1 MKRLIYVFI
10 ILLMSAIWFSSC
22 RSIRHIPV
30 ETKIQLKDSVIT
42 RDSVVIKEQ
51 TVRKDSVV
59 IKDSTVIVV
68 DESGNVIRTELYRY
82 RDWYKE
88 LSRDYSVLQ
97 AKYDSLFS
105 EKQKEIQVPYPVE
118 RELSWWQSVKVQVG
132 EIAIGVIIGLIII
145 IVWLIRKNRKK
156 SLLKNNTKIH
166 NKKTL
171 GVSAW
176 ESRGIFMQICMFN
189 IYIYVGIWNEL

>member
-10 ILLMSAIWFSSC
+10 ILLMSAIWFSAC

-156 SLLKNNTKIH
+156 
-166 NKKTL
+166 
-171 GVSAW
+171 
-176 ESRGIFMQICMFN
+176 
-189 IYIYVGIWNEL
+189 

>member
-1 MKRLIYVFI
+1 
-10 ILLMSAIWFSSC
+10 MSAIWFSSC

-105 EKQKEIQVPYPVE
+105 EKQKEVQVPYPVE
-118 RELSWWQSVKVQVG
+118 RELSCWESVKQEIG
-132 EIAIGVIIGLIII
+132 GIAIGVISALLFI
-145 IVWLIRKNRKK
+145 IVWLIRRKK
-156 SLLKNNTKIH
+156 
-166 NKKTL
+166 
-171 GVSAW
+171 
-176 ESRGIFMQICMFN
+176 
-189 IYIYVGIWNEL
+189 

>member
-1 MKRLIYVFI
+1 MRWLIYII
-10 ILLMSAIWFSSC
+10 ILLMSAIWLSSC
-22 RSIRHIPV
+22 RTPQYIPV

-97 AKYDSLFS
+97 AKYDSLLVRNSRKYRCHIQSNVNFLGGNLLSYRS
-105 EKQKEIQVPYPVE
+105 EK
-118 RELSWWQSVKVQVG
+118 
-132 EIAIGVIIGLIII
+132 
-145 IVWLIRKNRKK
+145 
-156 SLLKNNTKIH
+156 
-166 NKKTL
+166 
-171 GVSAW
+171 
-176 ESRGIFMQICMFN
+176 
-189 IYIYVGIWNEL
+189 

>member
-1 MKRLIYVFI
+1 
-10 ILLMSAIWFSSC
+10 MSGIWLSSC
-22 RSIRHIPV
+22 RSPQYVPV

-59 IKDSTVIVV
+59 IK

-105 EKQKEIQVPYPVE
+105 EKQKEVQVPFPVE
-118 RELSWWQSVKVQVG
+118 RELSWWQSVKLQVG

-145 IVWLIRKNRKK
+145 IVWLIRRKK
-156 SLLKNNTKIH
+156 
-166 NKKTL
+166 
-171 GVSAW
+171 
-176 ESRGIFMQICMFN
+176 
-189 IYIYVGIWNEL
+189 

>member
-1 MKRLIYVFI
+1 MP
-10 ILLMSAIWFSSC
+10 AIWLSSC
-22 RSIRHIPV
+22 RTPQYVPV
-30 ETKIQLKDSVIT
+30 ETKMQLKDSVIT

-68 DESGNVIRTELYRY
+68 DKSGNVIRTELYRY

-105 EKQKEIQVPYPVE
+105 EKQKVVQVPYPVE
-118 RELSWWQSVKVQVG
+118 RELSWWESIQQKTKSIV
-132 EIAIGVIIGLIII
+132 IGIII
-145 IVWLIRKNRKK
+145 IFI
-156 SLLKNNTKIH
+156 SLFIILFIQKWRIK
-166 NKKTL
+166 
-171 GVSAW
+171 
-176 ESRGIFMQICMFN
+176 
-189 IYIYVGIWNEL
+189 

>member
-1 MKRLIYVFI
+1 MKRLIYVCI
-10 ILLMSAIWFSSC
+10 VLLMSAIWFSSC

-156 SLLKNNTKIH
+156 
-166 NKKTL
+166 
-171 GVSAW
+171 
-176 ESRGIFMQICMFN
+176 
-189 IYIYVGIWNEL
+189 

>member
-1 MKRLIYVFI
+1 MRRLVYFLI
-10 ILLMSAIWFSSC
+10 ILLTPAIWLSSC
-22 RSIRHIPV
+22 RTPQYVPV
-30 ETKIQLKDSVIT
+30 ETKMQLKDSVIT

-68 DESGNVIRTELYRY
+68 DKSGNVIRTELYRY

-105 EKQKEIQVPYPVE
+105 EKQKVVQVPYPVE
-118 RELSWWQSVKVQVG
+118 RELSWWESIQQKTKSIV
-132 EIAIGVIIGLIII
+132 IGIII
-145 IVWLIRKNRKK
+145 IFI
-156 SLLKNNTKIH
+156 SLFIILFIQKWRIK
-166 NKKTL
+166 
-171 GVSAW
+171 
-176 ESRGIFMQICMFN
+176 
-189 IYIYVGIWNEL
+189 

>member
-10 ILLMSAIWFSSC
+10 ILLTSAIWFSSC

-118 RELSWWQSVKVQVG
+118 RELSWWQSVKLQVG

-145 IVWLIRKNRKK
+145 ISWLLCRKN
-156 SLLKNNTKIH
+156 
-166 NKKTL
+166 
-171 GVSAW
+171 
-176 ESRGIFMQICMFN
+176 
-189 IYIYVGIWNEL
+189 

>member
-30 ETKIQLKDSVIT
+30 ETNIQLKDSVIT

-59 IKDSTVIVV
+59 MKDSTVIVV

-105 EKQKEIQVPYPVE
+105 EKQKVVQVPYPVE
-118 RELSWWQSVKVQVG
+118 RELSRWQKIKLELG
-132 EIAIGVIIGLIII
+132 GWAFGMTLALLFVIIGN
-145 IVWLIRKNRKK
+145 IVYTRKIKK
-156 SLLKNNTKIH
+156 
-166 NKKTL
+166 
-171 GVSAW
+171 G
-176 ESRGIFMQICMFN
+176 G
-189 IYIYVGIWNEL
+189 

>member
-10 ILLMSAIWFSSC
+10 ILLTSAIWLSSC
-22 RSIRHIPV
+22 RTPQYVPV

-59 IKDSTVIVV
+59 MKDSTVIVV

-105 EKQKEIQVPYPVE
+105 EKQKVVQVPYPVE
-118 RELSWWQSVKVQVG
+118 RELSWWESIQQKTKSIV
-132 EIAIGVIIGLIII
+132 IGIII
-145 IVWLIRKNRKK
+145 IFI
-156 SLLKNNTKIH
+156 SLFIILFIQKWRIK
-166 NKKTL
+166 
-171 GVSAW
+171 
-176 ESRGIFMQICMFN
+176 
-189 IYIYVGIWNEL
+189 

>member
-1 MKRLIYVFI
+1 MRRLVYFLI
-10 ILLMSAIWFSSC
+10 ILLTPAIWLSSC
-22 RSIRHIPV
+22 RTPQYVPV
-30 ETKIQLKDSVIT
+30 ETKMQLKDSVIT

-105 EKQKEIQVPYPVE
+105 EKQKVVQVPYPVE
-118 RELSWWQSVKVQVG
+118 RELSWWEFIQQKTKSIV
-132 EIAIGVIIGLIII
+132 IGIII
-145 IVWLIRKNRKK
+145 IFISYLSFYLFKN
-156 SLLKNNTKIH
+156 
-166 NKKTL
+166 
-171 GVSAW
+171 G
-176 ESRGIFMQICMFN
+176 E
-189 IYIYVGIWNEL
+189 

>member
-1 MKRLIYVFI
+1 MRTFFYIVFLISGICFT
-10 ILLMSAIWFSSC
+10 SC
-22 RSIRHIPV
+22 RTPQYIPV

-118 RELSWWQSVKVQVG
+118 RELSWWQSIKLQVG

-145 IVWLIRKNRKK
+145 IAWLIRRKK
-156 SLLKNNTKIH
+156 
-166 NKKTL
+166 
-171 GVSAW
+171 
-176 ESRGIFMQICMFN
+176 
-189 IYIYVGIWNEL
+189 

>member
-1 MKRLIYVFI
+1 MRRLVYFLI
-10 ILLMSAIWFSSC
+10 ILLTSAIWLSSC
-22 RSIRHIPV
+22 RSPQYVPV
-30 ETKIQLKDSVIT
+30 ETKIQLKDSVTT
-42 RDSVVIKEQ
+42 R
-51 TVRKDSVV
+51 DSVV

-118 RELSWWQSVKVQVG
+118 RELSWWQSVKLQVG
-132 EIAIGVIIGLIII
+132 ETAIGIIIGLIII
-145 IVWLIRKNRKK
+145 IVWLIRRKK
-156 SLLKNNTKIH
+156 
-166 NKKTL
+166 
-171 GVSAW
+171 
-176 ESRGIFMQICMFN
+176 
-189 IYIYVGIWNEL
+189 

>member
-1 MKRLIYVFI
+1 MRHLVYFLI
-10 ILLMSAIWFSSC
+10 ILLTSAIWLSSC
-22 RSIRHIPV
+22 RSPQYIPV

-105 EKQKEIQVPYPVE
+105 EKQKEVQVPYPVE
-118 RELSWWQSVKVQVG
+118 KKLSCWETIKYGLVG
-132 EIAIGVIIGLIII
+132 FSIGVIVLLIIN
-145 IVWLIRKNRKK
+145 VVGRIRSK
-156 SLLKNNTKIH
+156 
-166 NKKTL
+166 
-171 GVSAW
+171 
-176 ESRGIFMQICMFN
+176 
-189 IYIYVGIWNEL
+189 

>member
-1 MKRLIYVFI
+1 MRRLVYFLI
-10 ILLMSAIWFSSC
+10 ILLTPAIWLSSC
-22 RSIRHIPV
+22 RTPQYVPV

-105 EKQKEIQVPYPVE
+105 EKQKVVQVPYPVE
-118 RELSWWQSVKVQVG
+118 RELSWWESIQQKTKSIV
-132 EIAIGVIIGLIII
+132 IGIII
-145 IVWLIRKNRKK
+145 IFI
-156 SLLKNNTKIH
+156 SLVIILFIQKWRIK
-166 NKKTL
+166 
-171 GVSAW
+171 
-176 ESRGIFMQICMFN
+176 
-189 IYIYVGIWNEL
+189 

>member
-1 MKRLIYVFI
+1 MRRLVYFLI
-10 ILLMSAIWFSSC
+10 ILLTPAIWLSSC
-22 RSIRHIPV
+22 RTPQYVPV
-30 ETKIQLKDSVIT
+30 ETKMQLKDSVIT

-68 DESGNVIRTELYRY
+68 DKSGNVIRTELYRY

-105 EKQKEIQVPYPVE
+105 EKQKVVQVPYPDD
-118 RELSWWQSVKVQVG
+118 RELSWWESIQQKTKSIV
-132 EIAIGVIIGLIII
+132 IGIII
-145 IVWLIRKNRKK
+145 IFI
-156 SLLKNNTKIH
+156 SLFIILFIQKWRIK
-166 NKKTL
+166 
-171 GVSAW
+171 
-176 ESRGIFMQICMFN
+176 
-189 IYIYVGIWNEL
+189 

>member
-1 MKRLIYVFI
+1 MRRLVYFLI
-10 ILLMSAIWFSSC
+10 ILLTPAIWLSSC
-22 RSIRHIPV
+22 RTPQYVPV

-105 EKQKEIQVPYPVE
+105 EKQKVVQVPYPVE
-118 RELSWWQSVKVQVG
+118 RELSWWESIQQKIKSIV
-132 EIAIGVIIGLIII
+132 IGIII
-145 IVWLIRKNRKK
+145 IFI
-156 SLLKNNTKIH
+156 SLFIILFIQKWRIK
-166 NKKTL
+166 
-171 GVSAW
+171 
-176 ESRGIFMQICMFN
+176 
-189 IYIYVGIWNEL
+189 

>member
-1 MKRLIYVFI
+1 MRRLVYFLF
-10 ILLMSAIWFSSC
+10 ILLMPAIWLSSC
-22 RSIRHIPV
+22 RTPQYVPV
-30 ETKIQLKDSVIT
+30 ETKMQLKDSVIT

-68 DESGNVIRTELYRY
+68 DKSGNVIRTELYRY

-105 EKQKEIQVPYPVE
+105 EKQKVVQVPYPVE
-118 RELSWWQSVKVQVG
+118 RELSWWESIQQKTKSIV
-132 EIAIGVIIGLIII
+132 IGIII
-145 IVWLIRKNRKK
+145 IFI
-156 SLLKNNTKIH
+156 SLFIILFIQKWRIK
-166 NKKTL
+166 
-171 GVSAW
+171 
-176 ESRGIFMQICMFN
+176 
-189 IYIYVGIWNEL
+189 

>member
-1 MKRLIYVFI
+1 MRRLVYFLI
-10 ILLMSAIWFSSC
+10 ILLTPAIWLSSC
-22 RSIRHIPV
+22 RTPQYVPV

-105 EKQKEIQVPYPVE
+105 EKQKVVQVPYPVE
-118 RELSWWQSVKVQVG
+118 RELSWWESIQQKRKSIV
-132 EIAIGVIIGLIII
+132 IGRIISFISLFIILFI
-145 IVWLIRKNRKK
+145 QKWRIK
-156 SLLKNNTKIH
+156 
-166 NKKTL
+166 
-171 GVSAW
+171 
-176 ESRGIFMQICMFN
+176 
-189 IYIYVGIWNEL
+189 

>member
-1 MKRLIYVFI
+1 M
-10 ILLMSAIWFSSC
+10 
-22 RSIRHIPV
+22 
-30 ETKIQLKDSVIT
+30 
-42 RDSVVIKEQ
+42 VVILP
-51 TVRKDSVV
+51 DSS
-59 IKDSTVIVV
+59 IYSGRNQNTTKRFGNNERFGCNQGTDGSEGFGCNKGLYVV

-118 RELSWWQSVKVQVG
+118 RELSWWQSIKLQVG

-145 IVWLIRKNRKK
+145 IAWLIRRKK
-156 SLLKNNTKIH
+156 
-166 NKKTL
+166 
-171 GVSAW
+171 
-176 ESRGIFMQICMFN
+176 
-189 IYIYVGIWNEL
+189 

>member
-1 MKRLIYVFI
+1 MKRLIYLI
-10 ILLMSAIWFSSC
+10 ILLTSAIWFSSC
-22 RSIRHIPV
+22 RSPQYVPV

-88 LSRDYSVLQ
+88 LSRDYSMLQ

-105 EKQKEIQVPYPVE
+105 EKQKVVQVPYPVE
-118 RELSWWQSVKVQVG
+118 RELSWWQSVRLHVG

-145 IVWLIRKNRKK
+145 VVWLIRRR
-156 SLLKNNTKIH
+156 
-166 NKKTL
+166 
-171 GVSAW
+171 
-176 ESRGIFMQICMFN
+176 E
-189 IYIYVGIWNEL
+189 

>member
-1 MKRLIYVFI
+1 MRRLVYFLI
-10 ILLMSAIWFSSC
+10 ILLTPAIWLSSC
-22 RSIRHIPV
+22 RTPQYVPV

-105 EKQKEIQVPYPVE
+105 EKQKVVQVPYPVE
-118 RELSWWQSVKVQVG
+118 RELSWWESIQQKTKSIV
-132 EIAIGVIIGLIII
+132 IGIII
-145 IVWLIRKNRKK
+145 IFI
-156 SLLKNNTKIH
+156 SLFIILFIQKWRIK
-166 NKKTL
+166 
-171 GVSAW
+171 
-176 ESRGIFMQICMFN
+176 
-189 IYIYVGIWNEL
+189 

>member
-1 MKRLIYVFI
+1 MRRLVYFLI
-10 ILLMSAIWFSSC
+10 ILLTSAIWLSSC
-22 RSIRHIPV
+22 RSPQYVPV

-97 AKYDSLFS
+97 AKYDSLFNIVCFVFVNRQLVMS
-105 EKQKEIQVPYPVE
+105 
-118 RELSWWQSVKVQVG
+118 RRF
-132 EIAIGVIIGLIII
+132 LIISPDNGCYFPSDTR
-145 IVWLIRKNRKK
+145 LI
-156 SLLKNNTKIH
+156 L
-166 NKKTL
+166 
-171 GVSAW
+171 
-176 ESRGIFMQICMFN
+176 FMLTYFK
-189 IYIYVGIWNEL
+189 Y